1 MNASAKAYRADI
13 DGMRAIAILLVA
25 VFHFKLFPL
34 GDAGFIGVD
43 VFFVI
48 SGFLITRILVNRMD
62 SGTFSFSEFYVARL
76 RRLMPA
82 LVATLVLYLGVAYF
96 VFLPDR
102 FAELSI
108 EALLSQLYVVNIYFW
123 RTINYFGLRADYVP
137 LLHMWSLAI
146 EEQFYIFYPL
156 VLALIFR
163 VARQFLLPILI
174 MTCALSF
181 A

>member
-1 MNASAKAYRADI
+1 MSVSAKEYRADI

-48 SGFLITRILVNRMD
+48 SGFLITRILVDRLD
-62 SGTFSFSEFYVARL
+62 AERFSLSGFYIARL

-82 LVATLVLYLGVAYF
+82 LVATLVLYLAVGFF

-102 FAELSI
+102 YAELSI

-123 RTINYFGLRADYVP
+123 RTINYFGLPAG
-137 LLHMWSLAI
+137 
-146 EEQFYIFYPL
+146 F
-156 VLALIFR
+156 
-163 VARQFLLPILI
+163 
-174 MTCALSF
+174 CC
-181 A
+181 